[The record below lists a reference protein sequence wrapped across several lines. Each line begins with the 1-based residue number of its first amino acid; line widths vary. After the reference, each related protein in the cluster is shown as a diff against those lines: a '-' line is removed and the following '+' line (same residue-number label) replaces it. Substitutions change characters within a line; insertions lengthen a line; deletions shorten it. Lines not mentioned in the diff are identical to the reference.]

1 MPHQTP
7 GPGSYETGA
16 NIISKEFTRKLMFN
30 QASKNALSTSPS
42 LHAASLTT
50 AGTGSALRSNPQL
63 QFGKTKNFAIPAIP
77 SRFLTPILKF
87 DMNEKDEQTLAG

>member
-1 MPHQTP
+1 
-7 GPGSYETGA
+7 
-16 NIISKEFTRKLMFN
+16 MFN

-50 AGTGSALRSNPQL
+50 AGTGSALRSNPAL
-63 QFGKTKNFAIPAIP
+63 QFGRPTKNFAIPAIP

-87 DMNEKDEQTLAG
+87 DMNEKDE

>member
-1 MPHQTP
+1 MYKQSAKKGVAVPHQTP

-16 NIISKEFTRKLMFN
+16 NILSKEFTRKLMFN

-50 AGTGSALRSNPQL
+50 AGTGSALRSNP
-63 QFGKTKNFAIPAIP
+63 
-77 SRFLTPILKF
+77 
-87 DMNEKDEQTLAG
+87 